1 MLESTN
7 GRQLS
12 HLSDKSAVQRFRTMI
27 RKHIGSRRVFGVQ
40 DKLVECVLG
49 DGLPIYR
56 NSTSYTLSELKNKG
70 NRNYEGVEG
79 DHLGQHNKIREGNA
93 P

>member
-1 MLESTN
+1 
-7 GRQLS
+7 
-12 HLSDKSAVQRFRTMI
+12 MI

-79 DHLGQHNKIREGNA
+79 DHLGTIKSGRETHRDHRTSRLKAKEDNA
-93 P
+93 L